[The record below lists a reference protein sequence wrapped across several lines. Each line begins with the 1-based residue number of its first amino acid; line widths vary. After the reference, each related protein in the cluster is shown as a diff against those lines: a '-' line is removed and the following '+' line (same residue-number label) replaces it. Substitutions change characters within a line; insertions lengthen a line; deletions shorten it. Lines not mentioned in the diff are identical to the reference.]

1 MAKRGA
7 EEQITKDNVNLQNE
21 SSNESHGPSF
31 ATADVMAKRKILM
44 PKGRGSSK
52 ADTKIQFS
60 TAAKILAPS
69 SSDLDTNLKL
79 KALNLMFVNAV
90 TSVDPGAL
98 ADYRLIIQK
107 YMEYYTSI
115 ESRRTEITTS
125 TPAVLPTKNFDANGA
140 TESERKNPFAG
151 ITFGSASIGS
161 NQVEKSVVPAHL
173 ESDSDSDS
181 DIDSQQKQVRIE
193 GPKFTMSSNPTIKKS
208 PFTFGPNPAKRADDD
223 SSDSEIEI
231 KGPSFTFNK
240 TIQDPIFKLG
250 SGSTS
255 LLSAPTSSGN
265 TSVPFSFGEKMQTSA
280 ITGLGTTTQSKNKDF
295 EKPLFQFG
303 KKNADATEIDLSLK
317 AGTKSVVTSNSVPT
331 SSLEINHSAKSFLFG
346 LVGSSAIFPMPSIG
360 LGQSSKTMGN
370 TSSPVGVQ
378 NKQKSSSTPAL
389 EFKSDTNANESFR
402 ISKDAVLFG
411 STIATSLNSQSFGQS
426 STVTST
432 NSVED
437 LMPEEETGADFKP
450 VASLRAKKV
459 DLQSNG
465 EENEHVLFQRRSK
478 LMLLDTKN
486 MENPYKNLGVG
497 ELKVLKSENGKSR
510 LLMRADGGLRILL
523 NVSLLEDITYSTF
536 GNGSLV
542 RVPAVSSN
550 GVFETYVLK
559 VKSSTDGKELCD
571 TLNQAK
577 TVTNAE
583 HDRSR

>member
-7 EEQITKDNVNLQNE
+7 EDQITKDNVNLQNE
-21 SSNESHGPSF
+21 NSNESHGPSF

-44 PKGRGSSK
+44 PKGRGTSK

-60 TAAKILAPS
+60 TAAKMFAPT

-90 TSVDPGAL
+90 TSVDPRAL

-115 ESRRTEITTS
+115 ESSRTETTTS
-125 TPAVLPTKNFDANGA
+125 TPAVLPNKNFNVNGA
-140 TESERKNPFAG
+140 TESEKKNPFAG
-151 ITFGSASIGS
+151 ITLGSASIGS
-161 NQVEKSVVPAHL
+161 KQVEKSVVPVHL
-173 ESDSDSDS
+173 ESDSDS
-181 DIDSQQKQVRIE
+181 DSQQKQVRIE

-208 PFTFGPNPAKRADDD
+208 PFTFAPNPAKRADDD
-223 SSDSEIEI
+223 SSDSEVEI

-240 TIQDPIFKLG
+240 NILDPIFKLG

-255 LLSAPTSSGN
+255 LLSAPTSSSN
-265 TSVPFSFGEKMQTSA
+265 TSAPFSFGEKMQTSA
-280 ITGLGTTTQSKNKDF
+280 TTGLGTTTQSKSKDF

-303 KKNADATEIDLSLK
+303 KKNAEATESVLSLK
-317 AGTKSVVTSNSVPT
+317 AGTKSVDTSNSVPT
-331 SSLEINHSAKSFLFG
+331 SSLDNNHSAKSFLFG
-346 LVGSSAIFPMPSIG
+346 LVGSSALLPLSSIG
-360 LGQSSKTMGN
+360 LGQGSKTMGN

-378 NKQKSSSTPAL
+378 DKQKSSSTPAL
-389 EFKSDTNANESFR
+389 EFKSDTNANEAFG

-411 STIATSLNSQSFGQS
+411 STLATPLNSQSFGQS

-432 NSVED
+432 NTVD

-450 VASLRAKKV
+450 VASLGAKKV

-465 EENEHVLFQRRSK
+465 EENEQVLFQRRSK

-486 MENPYKNLGVG
+486 LENPYKNLGVG

-510 LLMRADGGLRILL
+510 LLMRADGGLRVLL

-577 TVTNAE
+577 TVSNAE
-583 HDRSR
+583 HDGSR